1 MFASLFSHPE
11 NSIVLTENL
20 AMRVCVF
27 CASSAKVDK
36 VYFDQTEVV
45 AQELVKAGATIVYG
59 GGSVGLMGCL
69 ADKALSLNGEVIG
82 ILPRFMEKVEWGHK
96 ELTQMILVK
105 DMRERKKLLVE
116 DVDAVIAL
124 PGGCGTLEELM
135 EVYTLKRLGK
145 FTKPIVVLNSNGFYS
160 HLELLIEKMI
170 EEKFMRPE
178 HRQIWQLVN
187 TPEEIIPAIHSAPR
201 WDESAIEFAAV

>member
-1 MFASLFSHPE
+1 
-11 NSIVLTENL
+11 
-20 AMRVCVF
+20 MRVCVF

-36 VYFDQTEVV
+36 FYFDQTKVV
-45 AQELVKAGATIVYG
+45 AEELVKAGTTIVYG

-69 ADKALSLNGEVIG
+69 ADTALSLNGKVIG

-96 ELTQMILVK
+96 GLTQMVLVK
-105 DMRERKKLLVE
+105 DMRERKKLLIK
-116 DVDAVIAL
+116 DIDAVIAL

-145 FTKPIVVLNSNGFYS
+145 FTKPIIVLNTNGFYT

-178 HRQIWQLVN
+178 HRQIWQLVEK
-187 TPEEIIPAIHSAPR
+187 PEDILPAIHSAPS
-201 WDESAIEFAAV
+201 WDESAIKFAAV